1 MDAAETLKRMVACVH
16 KQTRPRESD
25 KEEGPK
31 KKKPRVLPR
40 ANPMLED
47 PRSLGW
53 GTAPNLKRADV
64 ARWIHSR
71 RDGVPHI
78 SILCE

>member
-1 MDAAETLKRMVACVH
+1 MVACVH

-31 KKKPRVLPR
+31 KKKRRVLPR
-40 ANPMLED
+40 PNPMSQNPL
-47 PRSLGW
+47 SLGW
-53 GTAPNLKRADV
+53 ATAPNLKPADV